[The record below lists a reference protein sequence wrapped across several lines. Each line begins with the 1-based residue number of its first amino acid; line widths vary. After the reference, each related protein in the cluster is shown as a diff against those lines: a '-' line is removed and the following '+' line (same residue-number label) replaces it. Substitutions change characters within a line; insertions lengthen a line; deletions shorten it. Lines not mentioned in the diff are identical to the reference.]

1 MEHTKLEIKEDTLR
15 YARIFVTLL
24 FVMVLAFS
32 VTACKKK
39 TPPIEPTTPST
50 TGGVQESQ
58 PTEPAPPTVQPIQE
72 GTFTDAVA
80 GECTRQLQ
88 PVFYDYNMSDI
99 RDDQI
104 AALQNNARVLKS
116 EQCAPASVLIEGH
129 CDERGTDEYNLA
141 LGERR
146 ARSSKDYLVSLGIA
160 EGRISTISYGESKPF
175 AEGHNEDAWQQNR
188 RAQFVALKK

>member
-1 MEHTKLEIKEDTLR
+1 MEHTKLDDKEDTLR

-24 FVMVLAFS
+24 FVMVLALS

-39 TPPIEPTTPST
+39 APPIEPTTPST
-50 TGGVQESQ
+50 AGGVPESQ
-58 PTEPAPPTVQPIQE
+58 PEATPPSVKPIEE
-72 GTFTDAVA
+72 GTFTDTVA
-80 GECTRQLQ
+80 GECTRKLQ
-88 PVFYDYNMSDI
+88 PVFFDYNKSDI

-104 AALQNNARVLKS
+104 AAFQNNASVLKS

-146 ARSSKDYLVSLGIA
+146 ARSAKDYMVSLGIA

-188 RAQFVALKK
+188 RAQFIALRK